1 MFIYLPPRSSYN
13 FTIFKGKENK
23 RKRSQLQ
30 VSDVRTDAWEVTQSS
45 TKQSTFTGED
55 RSPVN
60 ERAAAPERECGQRA
74 SERRGEV
81 GASERGNLT
90 LPAFSGY
97 WLLQHVDSF
106 KYQGVAV
113 SIP

>member
-1 MFIYLPPRSSYN
+1 MFIYFPPGSSYN
-13 FTIFKGKENK
+13 FTLFKGKENK

-30 VSDVRTDAWEVTQSS
+30 VSDVRTDAWEVTQPS

-55 RSPVN
+55 RSPASEPQSQNASAGGV
-60 ERAAAPERECGQRA
+60 RA
-74 SERRGEV
+74 SERRSEV